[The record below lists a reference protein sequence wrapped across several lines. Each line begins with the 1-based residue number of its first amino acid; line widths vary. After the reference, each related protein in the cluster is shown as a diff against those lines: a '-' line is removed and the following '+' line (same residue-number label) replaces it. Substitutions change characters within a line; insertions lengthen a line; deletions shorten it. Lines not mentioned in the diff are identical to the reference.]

1 MPRVPRRRCD
11 ECHEVYRPRATDS
24 RLCRK
29 CRDGRPQK
37 IDPFTLHPSNE
48 LKGIDPS
55 SIKQGSLLAG
65 VRWSGDTATVTSPP
79 TTETPKNGVTP
90 EDILRIWDLDPDEW
104 EIVGDVKFNTW
115 NGYKRISKDE
125 VEIVPLYQYTIRAR
139 ERQKTAL
146 DDRELDRLTDYARFA
161 PPKARRRESVG
172 ETFVIDISD
181 IQMGKADGDGA
192 RGTIARLENLIPDVL
207 ARVDTLRAAGRSIG
221 ECLVIFGGDL
231 IEHVNGHYA
240 MQGFTTDLNLTQQQR
255 VVRRWAVR
263 FFKAI
268 APLFSDILVVAVP
281 GNHGEAFRE
290 EGKSA
295 TDFEDNFDVEVIRSV
310 AEVLDEVPAYS
321 HISFMFPPK
330 NELVVV
336 TEIQGHLICVLH
348 GHQAKGSGNVQKR
361 MEDWLLK
368 HAGGLGIGARAEF
381 FFTHHYHFPF
391 IHPVGIRYIFGG
403 GALDGGSIWF
413 NNTNGET
420 SAPCAVTLV
429 IDEDGWG
436 DYHPLWARPVP
447 PEAIKKFVQ
456 LTGDTRLLDQI
467 PEGSVA

>member
-1 MPRVPRRRCD
+1 M
-11 ECHEVYRPRATDS
+11 S
-24 RLCRK
+24 G
-29 CRDGRPQK
+29 GRK

-48 LKGIDPS
+48 LKGIDPAS
-55 SIKQGSLLAG
+55 VKQGSLLAG
-65 VRWSGDTATVTSPP
+65 VRWSGDTASVVSPP
-79 TTETPKNGVTP
+79 TTEPPSSGVSP
-90 EDILRIWDLDPDEW
+90 EDVLSIWNLDPDQW
-104 EIVGDVKFNTW
+104 EIIGDVKFNTW

-139 ERQKTAL
+139 EKQKTAIA
-146 DDRELDRLTDYARFA
+146 DGELEKLISFVRRD
-161 PPKARRRESVG
+161 PPKRPKKVGGG

-181 IQMGKADGDGA
+181 VQMGKADGDGA
-192 RGTIARLENLIPDVL
+192 RGTIARLDNLIRQTVE
-207 ARVDTLRAAGRSIG
+207 RVAELRRMGRLID

-263 FFKAI
+263 FLKEI
-268 APLFSDILVVAVP
+268 SDLFADILVVAVP

-310 AEVLDEVPAYS
+310 AEVLDEAPEYR

-336 TEIQGHLICVLH
+336 TEIRGHLVCVLH
-348 GHQAKGSGNVQKR
+348 GHQAKGSGGVQKR
-361 MEDWLLK
+361 MEDWVLK
-368 HAGGLGIGARAEF
+368 HAGGLGVGARAEF

-391 IHPVGIRYIFGG
+391 IHPMGIRYIFGG
-403 GALDGGSIWF
+403 GALDGGSVWF

-436 DYHPLWARPVP
+436 DYQPLWATPMP

-456 LTGDTRLLDQI
+456 LTGNVDLLNSL
-467 PEGSVA
+467 PEDSVA